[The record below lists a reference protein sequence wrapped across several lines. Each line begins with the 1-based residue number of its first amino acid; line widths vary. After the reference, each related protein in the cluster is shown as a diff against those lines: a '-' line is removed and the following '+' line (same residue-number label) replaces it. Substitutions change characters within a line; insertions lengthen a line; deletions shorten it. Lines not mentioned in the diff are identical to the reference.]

1 MEIISRESNKVMIVR
16 LPDSLYTLLS
26 KHPDKSGQ
34 ISFNPS
40 QKLLTLSTDD
50 ELNNPLFFSG
60 RVEDADDGL
69 HVFSVESSKKS
80 SIKAKIAFKSILSPQ
95 ITSIYNNKNQEALQ
109 KASEF
114 EIRQG
119 EPKQDL
125 KPQKRVFKLHE
136 NHKSFI
142 MANSDQALQAT
153 FRKKYKEKRVRG
165 DPEKVREML
174 FELFEHQSYWKTK
187 ALADETSQPESFLN
201 EILLQIADKVP
212 SGPYRGCWQLKS
224 DYRKEDEGSEPT
236 KKQKIV

>member
-1 MEIISRESNKVMIVR
+1 MEIVSRESNKVMIAR
-16 LPDSLYTLLS
+16 LPDSLYSLLS
-26 KHPDKSGQ
+26 KHPEKSGQ
-34 ISFNPS
+34 LLFNPA
-40 QKLLTLSTDD
+40 QNLLILSTED
-50 ELNNPLFFSG
+50 ESGAPLNYSG
-60 RVEDADDGL
+60 RVEDVDDGH
-69 HVFSVESSKKS
+69 HVFSVEPQKKVS
-80 SIKAKIAFKSILSPQ
+80 MKAKIAYKAILSPQ
-95 ITSIYNNKNQEALQ
+95 ITSIYNSKNQEALQ

-119 EPKQDL
+119 DPKPDL

-174 FELFEHQSYWKTK
+174 FDLFEHQSYWKTK

-212 SGPYRGCWQLKS
+212 SGTYRGCWQLKS
-224 DYRKEDEGSEPT
+224 DYRKEEDQSEPT